1 MNDSSPSCNYR
12 IVPTSLPLSSTL
24 TTTLSNASTCDRTTP
39 SPQSPNKDRA
49 YFNMTSPSSSNK
61 ELLCELKAGKVL
73 RPTQHTTGLTTVF
86 SGSGRNILR
95 LSAGCGNEPSKER
108 ERRKPSDQVKTD
120 GCTKSNTDSKSST

>member
-1 MNDSSPSCNYR
+1 MEEKKDSSPSCNYR

-24 TTTLSNASTCDRTTP
+24 TTTLSNASTCERTTP

-95 LSAGCGNEPSKER
+95 LSAGWGNEPSKE
-108 ERRKPSDQVKTD
+108 
-120 GCTKSNTDSKSST
+120 